1 MSRWFNNSLFCSMIT
16 VVTLV
21 TLVTLFLS
29 ACGANPQEQGDD
41 YNIGSITLNV
51 GESATCYAAGSC
63 KVFLNMPE
71 GSKSY
76 VVKQDGP
83 NGKWTAGTFPAGQQA
98 MLGEFYPGRT
108 KFTIEGLDVPDTW
121 VTVISSN

>member
-1 MSRWFNNSLFCSMIT
+1 MNTHSYNQWFKKTLLFSMLML
-16 VVTLV
+16 VV
-21 TLVTLFLS
+21 LFLF
-29 ACGANPQEQGDD
+29 ARGANSQEQGDD
-41 YNIGSITLNV
+41 YNMGSITLNV

-63 KVFLNMPE
+63 RVFLNMPE

-98 MLGEFYPGRT
+98 MLGEFYEGRT
-108 KFTIEGLDVPDTW
+108 KFTIEGLDVPATW
-121 VTVISSN
+121 VTVISSD